1 MEYEVRLTTG
11 RQCISRGYS
20 NLQQDLYKDLVDK
33 EAEWLR
39 R

>member
-11 RQCISRGYS
+11 GQCISRGYS
-20 NLQQDLYKDLVDK
+20 NLQQGLHKDLVDK
-33 EAEWLR
+33 EAERLR